1 MPLPLD
7 ELVANPVLVN
17 ERAQALEWAELLYEF
32 EHALDDATALLVG
45 LSDEQLRFKPA
56 AKVFS
61 IAEVLTHALH
71 TDELLWSWIKLLM
84 DGRRAE
90 IDPAALIPGDGAQ
103 ADQSGAEIATLIENV
118 RLIAR
123 GTLDLRPDPI
133 DLHSTAP
140 HPYFGELNA
149 KGWLMFMALH
159 HGMHLYQCEA
169 VIDTPGFPRGTSK
182 QSLTAE
188 EYLQPR
194 ERKTWLKEEAGS
206 KRQDAGGKK
215 QTAKSKMQD
224 AGSKKPAAKKKPA
237 GQKKRSGRKTAAN
250 R

>member
-7 ELVANPVLVN
+7 ELVENPELVN
-17 ERAQALEWAELLYEF
+17 QSAQALEWAELLFEF
-32 EHALDDATALLVG
+32 EHALDDATALLLG
-45 LSDEQLRFKPA
+45 LSDDQLRFKPA
-56 AKVFS
+56 AKAFS
-61 IAEVLTHALH
+61 IAEGLTHALH
-71 TDELLWSWIKLLM
+71 SDELFWSWIKLLM

-90 IDPAALIPGDGAQ
+90 IDPAALIGGDGAQ
-103 ADQSGAEIATLIENV
+103 PDQAGTAIATLIENV
-118 RLIAR
+118 HLIAR
-123 GTLDLRPDPI
+123 GTIELRPDPI

-159 HGMHLYQCEA
+159 HGMHLRQCEA
-169 VIDTPGFPRGTSK
+169 VIDAPGFPRGTSK

-194 ERKTWLKEEAGS
+194 ERKTWLKP
-206 KRQDAGGKK
+206 DAGGKR
-215 QTAKSKMQD
+215 QD
-224 AGSKKPAAKKKPA
+224 AGSKKSAVKKKPA
-237 GQKKRSGRKTAAN
+237 GAKKPAGKRVTR

>member
-1 MPLPLD
+1 MTLSLD
-7 ELVANPVLVN
+7 ELVENPKLVN
-17 ERAQALEWAELLYEF
+17 ERAQDLDWAELLYEF
-32 EHALDDATALLVG
+32 EHALDDATALVVG
-45 LSDEQLRFKPA
+45 LSDGQLQFKPEI
-56 AKVFS
+56 KTFS
-61 IAEVLTHALH
+61 MAETLTHALH

-90 IDPAALIPGDGAQ
+90 IDPAALIGGAWGQ
-103 ADQSGAEIATLIENV
+103 ADQSGAAIATLIENV

-149 KGWLMFMALH
+149 KGWIMFMALH
-159 HGMHLYQCEA
+159 HGMHLRQCES
-169 VIDTPGFPRGTSK
+169 VIDSPGFPRGTSK

-194 ERKTWLKEEAGS
+194 DRKTWLKSE
-206 KRQDAGGKK
+206 
-215 QTAKSKMQD
+215 
-224 AGSKKPAAKKKPA
+224 AGSKKPMAKKKPA
-237 GQKKRSGRKTAAN
+237 GAKKPAGRKPTAK

>member
-7 ELVANPVLVN
+7 ELVENPELVN
-17 ERAQALEWAELLYEF
+17 QSAQALEWAELLFEF
-32 EHALDDATALLVG
+32 EHALDDATALLLG
-45 LSDEQLRFKPA
+45 LSDDQLRFKPA

-61 IAEVLTHALH
+61 IAEVLTHALYS
-71 TDELLWSWIKLLM
+71 DELFWSWIKLLM

-90 IDPAALIPGDGAQ
+90 IDPAALIGGDGAQ
-103 ADQSGAEIATLIENV
+103 PDQAGTAIATLIENV
-118 RLIAR
+118 HLIAR
-123 GTLDLRPDPI
+123 GTIELRPDPI

-159 HGMHLYQCEA
+159 HGMHLRQCEA
-169 VIDTPGFPRGTSK
+169 VIDAPGFPRGTSK

-194 ERKTWLKEEAGS
+194 ERKTWLKP
-206 KRQDAGGKK
+206 DAGGKR
-215 QTAKSKMQD
+215 QD
-224 AGSKKPAAKKKPA
+224 AGSKKSAVKKKPA
-237 GQKKRSGRKTAAN
+237 GAKKPAGKRVTR

>member
-7 ELVANPVLVN
+7 ELVANPKLVN
-17 ERAQALEWAELLYEF
+17 ERAQDLDWAELLYEF
-32 EHALDDATALLVG
+32 EHALDDATALVVG
-45 LSDEQLRFKPA
+45 LSDGQLQFKPEI
-56 AKVFS
+56 KVFS
-61 IAEVLTHALH
+61 MAEGLTHALH

-90 IDPAALIPGDGAQ
+90 IDPAALIGGGRAQ
-103 ADQSGAEIATLIENV
+103 TDQSGAGIATLIENV
-118 RLIAR
+118 HLIAR
-123 GTLDLRPDPI
+123 GTLEVRPDPI

-159 HGMHLYQCEA
+159 HGMHLRQCEA
-169 VIDTPGFPRGTSK
+169 VIDAPGFPRGTSK

-194 ERKTWLKEEAGS
+194 ERKSWLKSESAS
-206 KRQDAGGKK
+206 QRTNDKAIKRTSDK
-215 QTAKSKMQD
+215 AKSR
-224 AGSKKPAAKKKPA
+224 AAAKKKPTA
-237 GQKKRSGRKTAAN
+237 KKKPAEAKKPASKRVTR

>member
-7 ELVANPVLVN
+7 ELVENPELVN
-17 ERAQALEWAELLYEF
+17 QSAQELEWAELLYEF

-71 TDELLWSWIKLLM
+71 SDELFWSWIKLLM

-90 IDPAALIPGDGAQ
+90 IDPAALIGGDGAQ
-103 ADQSGAEIATLIENV
+103 PERSGAEIATLIENV

-123 GTLDLRPDPI
+123 GTIELRPDPI

-149 KGWLMFMALH
+149 TGWLMFMALH
-159 HGMHLYQCEA
+159 HGMHLRQCEA
-169 VIDTPGFPRGTSK
+169 VIDASGFPRGMSR

-188 EYLQPR
+188 EYLQSR
-194 ERKTWLKEEAGS
+194 ERKPWLKPAA
-206 KRQDAGGKK
+206 RGKK
-215 QTAKSKMQD
+215 QG
-224 AGSKKPAAKKKPA
+224 AGSKKQEAGGKRPTAKKKPA
-237 GQKKRSGRKTAAN
+237 GAKKPVGKRVVR

>member
-1 MPLPLD
+1 MRNALGTMTMPLPLD
-7 ELVANPVLVN
+7 ELVENPELVN
-17 ERAQALEWAELLYEF
+17 ERAQELEWAELLYEF

-45 LSDEQLRFKPA
+45 LSDDQLRFKPA

-71 TDELLWSWIKLLM
+71 SDELFWSWIKLLM
-84 DGRRAE
+84 DGRRTE
-90 IDPAALIPGDGAQ
+90 IDLAALIGGDGAQ
-103 ADQSGAEIATLIENV
+103 PERVGAEIATLIENM

-123 GTLDLRPDPI
+123 GTIELRPDPI
-133 DLHSTAP
+133 DLRSTAS

-159 HGMHLYQCEA
+159 HGMHLRQCKA
-169 VIDTPGFPRGTSK
+169 VLDTPDFPRGASN

-194 ERKTWLKEEAGS
+194 ERKTWL
-206 KRQDAGGKK
+206 R
-215 QTAKSKMQD
+215 QD
-224 AGSKKPAAKKKPA
+224 AGSK
-237 GQKKRSGRKTAAN
+237 
-250 R
+250 